1 MLYAKLSHH
10 LLKKDHH
17 YKKQFLENHAYYCQ
31 YFIRLGWAGPAGH
44 LGQPE
49 LIGIFPK
56 CYKSVHIRLWEVSQ
70 SHHWLQCSFILI
82 LEQCTINTW

>member
-17 YKKQFLENHAYYCQ
+17 YKKQFLGNHAYYCQ

-56 CYKSVHIRLWEVSQ
+56 CYKR
-70 SHHWLQCSFILI
+70 FILDCEKFPNHI
-82 LEQCTINTW
+82 IDYNVVLF